1 MLLFLEPYGVTYGL
15 QPGDECIVTSRPP
28 DPDPAFGFE
37 LTDDGVTFCFEGHD
51 AAVMAA
57 DGTVLDVGHQRPAG
71 KFPGVPRPR
80 SADPVSER
88 RPPSPPPDGRLMAAP
103 AYGRPMSLVWL
114 HRLT

>member
-1 MLLFLEPYGVTYGL
+1 MQESLPVRNARPDQMLLFLEPYGVNYGL

-37 LTDDGVTFCFEGHD
+37 LTDDGVTFYFEGHD

-57 DGTVLDVGHQRPAG
+57 DGTVLDVGHLRPAG

-80 SADPVSER
+80 SADPV
-88 RPPSPPPDGRLMAAP
+88 P
-103 AYGRPMSLVWL
+103 
-114 HRLT
+114 